1 MVILKYSC
9 CYVNTII
16 QCNFIFFN
24 EKIFNPL
31 SKWQSANSQW
41 MKVSLNLYLYVPIFI
56 KNKLKNKM
64 IHVYDFWAYMKFFFG
79 SNSNFTFLLC
89 SLYSR
94 NLVMLWTWNFDK
106 VIPQSTWRVMVF
118 EIFWYLQKKQ
128 HKVSIIYSGHTS
140 RYTIW
145 STVISWDK
153 LCVASYKPGNGLK
166 DIFRAL
172 STIYDGTF
180 L

>member
-1 MVILKYSC
+1 MSTLSC
-9 CYVNTII
+9 
-16 QCNFIFFN
+16 
-24 EKIFNPL
+24 
-31 SKWQSANSQW
+31 SAMSYFS
-41 MKVSLNLYLYVPIFI
+41 MKRYLTLWANDRVRTPNRWKFLITLNLYLYAPIFI
-56 KNKLKNKM
+56 KNKLKNKV

-106 VIPQSTWRVMVF
+106 VIPQSTWLVIVF

-153 LCVASYKPGNGLK
+153 LCVVSYTPRNGLK

-172 STIYDGTF
+172 WTIYDGTF